1 MCTRLVELPLSV
13 LQLIQIQIHGHIE
26 FYLIFFLLQFGVEDF
41 ETVRKS
47 DLVKGQ
53 IKYQPTQKVCETYYR
68 LKSHKN
74 GKIPFAINKLGFNP
88 GLLVERYLA
97 KLDPNQDLLFQV
109 PLAMDGQLF
118 VDGNKKDEPVWF
130 KDMLLPGSIDQ
141 VLTELASIAGLK
153 KFLTVQDFKNARELY
168 KQNPFFMNKTLK
180 IKQKD
185 AVAESKF
192 LNLGNF
198 WFQNSKL

>member
-1 MCTRLVELPLSV
+1 MNTNLVYV
-13 LQLIQIQIHGHIE
+13 CDRE
-26 FYLIFFLLQFGVEDF
+26 FSSLLQFGVEEF
-41 ETVRKS
+41 EMVKKS

-74 GKIPFAINKLGFNP
+74 GKIPFAINKIGFNP

-109 PLAMDGQLF
+109 PLPMDA
-118 VDGNKKDEPVWF
+118 NKKDDPVWF

-141 VLTELASIAGLK
+141 VLTELATISGLK
-153 KFLTVQDFKNARELY
+153 KYLTVQDFKNARELY

-185 AVAESKF
+185 AVAESKLPNIKIF
-192 LNLGNF
+192 N
-198 WFQNSKL
+198 KKK